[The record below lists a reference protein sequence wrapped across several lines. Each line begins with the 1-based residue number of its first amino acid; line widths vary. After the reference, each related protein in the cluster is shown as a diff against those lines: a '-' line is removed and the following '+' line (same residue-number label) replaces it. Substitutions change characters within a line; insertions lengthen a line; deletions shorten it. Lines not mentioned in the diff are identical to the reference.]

1 MSILIKKKKV
11 IYIAIWIIF
20 ILYLISANKIIAS
33 IKDNNVTEVSTRIDE
48 LKKDTVLHSIEV
60 NFQEGIFGS
69 FDYIGWAFCETNFD
83 NTNKEVWIILAND
96 KKTYMYKNELKRR
109 DDVFDAFKEQYK
121 IKGSY
126 HGISSNVSTVGVKTG
141 IYKLYIYCKENED
154 NYGLVD
160 TGIMIRKDNRGIR
173 QYAWYSSELYSFV
186 ETISNRNVESAI
198 DSASVTEDGFRV
210 IGWAFVPDLDTA
222 NQSVY
227 VRLTFDDGTKV
238 TYDTQNISRPDV
250 GIAYEN
256 DLYNNSGFMA
266 VIPGDKLKGGGIK
279 IEILVK
285 NEGNVY
291 LSSSSYRFSNN
302 ETGQEL
308 YKEENINKQK
318 DVDTE
323 NIVRDD
329 RIKHN
334 IDSCTADKYL
344 VISGWAFIEGMES
357 STTSIYIEVKSA
369 TGEIR
374 VFDTAKI
381 TRPDVAEHFNNGL
394 YAESGFKAVI
404 PLDAITEGDNI
415 ITIIA
420 DNGSMSK
427 ASTSYT
433 FTY

>member
-1 MSILIKKKKV
+1 
-11 IYIAIWIIF
+11 
-20 ILYLISANKIIAS
+20 
-33 IKDNNVTEVSTRIDE
+33 
-48 LKKDTVLHSIEV
+48 
-60 NFQEGIFGS
+60 
-69 FDYIGWAFCETNFD
+69 
-83 NTNKEVWIILAND
+83 
-96 KKTYMYKNELKRR
+96 MYKNELKRR

-198 DSASVTEDGFRV
+198 DSASVTEDSFRV

-308 YKEENINKQK
+308 YKEENINKQRCRYR
-318 DVDTE
+318 E
-323 NIVRDD
+323 HSEDD

-334 IDSCTADKYL
+334 IDSC
-344 VISGWAFIEGMES
+344 
-357 STTSIYIEVKSA
+357 
-369 TGEIR
+369 R
-374 VFDTAKI
+374 
-381 TRPDVAEHFNNGL
+381 
-394 YAESGFKAVI
+394 
-404 PLDAITEGDNI
+404 
-415 ITIIA
+415 
-420 DNGSMSK
+420 
-427 ASTSYT
+427 
-433 FTY
+433 